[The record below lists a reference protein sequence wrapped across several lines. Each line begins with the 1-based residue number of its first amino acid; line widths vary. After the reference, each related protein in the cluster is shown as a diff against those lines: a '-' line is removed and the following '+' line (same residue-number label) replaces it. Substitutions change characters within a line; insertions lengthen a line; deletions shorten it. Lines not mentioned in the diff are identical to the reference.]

1 MASSVIPSLPS
12 LYSSFASSWALGL
25 SSRVVSSFTFSVF
38 ILAAIAS
45 NSFSRDISSGYMRVL
60 LSYPV
65 RRIRL
70 FLSKILVLLFV
81 PFSVF
86 TCSLL
91 SVAALAYPSL
101 FLHFSL
107 WDMMY
112 ILAVMLVQMFFI
124 LSVCL
129 SASILIRQPVMS
141 FLASVVTL
149 IGLEQISGSYL
160 CAPYKYLLPTDGT
173 SLLYRLL
180 PSEQVTSQYTL
191 GDFMMPLLGMVI
203 IPAAILIIDLVYFRW
218 RFQT

>member
-1 MASSVIPSLPS
+1 
-12 LYSSFASSWALGL
+12 
-25 SSRVVSSFTFSVF
+25 
-38 ILAAIAS
+38 
-45 NSFSRDISSGYMRVL
+45 
-60 LSYPV
+60 
-65 RRIRL
+65 
-70 FLSKILVLLFV
+70 
-81 PFSVF
+81 
-86 TCSLL
+86 
-91 SVAALAYPSL
+91 
-101 FLHFSL
+101 
-107 WDMMY
+107 MMY